1 MKEIAIRNLS
11 ELELAGSR
19 LISSD
24 DVPRVTMR
32 KHVID
37 EATDEYQLEG
47 NFLLN
52 RETIN
57 TLLRMPMD
65 EPGENWHD
73 AYDGLRD
80 IANGHRRI
88 RRVGRQA
95 GLADHLHDIRRPVR
109 ELADVMKRNVH
120 ETVITANVPVF
131 RYGQT
136 HRYIFDS
143 LKTYD
148 SRKLLNLLKGF
159 DFDPS
164 LAQRM
169 LKYIASSESE
179 RDLRGFEQLEVEQ
192 GLDRLEQEIVNAA
205 IIGESDDRTLIE
217 LVHYLQQKGFIGF
230 RERNAYRDDH
240 LVGGAK
246 EFGAFFLN
254 ETVPGGV
261 TLDDSEVFIG
271 PQLPDNDRKTGLPRY
286 HTEFISNYDAV
297 YARPLLV
304 WRRTAQ
310 GRQFVFP
317 SQKFDVPTY
326 DSQGE
331 ITSGP
336 PKRANS
342 IAGAAIAA
350 AVLGQDINYAG
361 ALDAALKKA
370 AVENSTIARA
380 GLLPLVIRY
389 RQDDLLS
396 MPYFKKVEERIDKGV
411 Q

>member
-1 MKEIAIRNLS
+1 MKEIAIRHVS

-24 DVPRVTMR
+24 DVPRVTTKKR
-32 KHVID
+32 VID
-37 EATDEYQLEG
+37 DTTQEYQLES

-57 TLLRMPMD
+57 SLLRIPMD
-65 EPGENWHD
+65 EPGEDWHEVH
-73 AYDGLRD
+73 DGLRT
-80 IANGHRRI
+80 IANAHRRI
-88 RRVGRQA
+88 HRVGRHA

-109 ELADVMKRNVH
+109 ELADTMKRNVQ

-148 SRKLLNLLKGF
+148 SRKLLHLLKGF

-169 LKYIASSESE
+169 LKYIASSDSN
-179 RDLRGFEQLEVEQ
+179 RDLKGFEQLEIEQ

-217 LVHYLQQKGFIGF
+217 LVHHLQQKGFIGF
-230 RERNAYRDDH
+230 RERGTYRDDH
-240 LVGGAK
+240 LIGGAK

-304 WRRTAQ
+304 WQKTAEGRR
-310 GRQFVFP
+310 FVFP
-317 SQKFDVPTY
+317 SQKFDTPKY

-331 ITSGP
+331 IISGS

-361 ALDAALKKA
+361 ALDAALNKSGIESSA
-370 AVENSTIARA
+370 IARA
-380 GLLPLVIRY
+380 GMLPLVIRY
-389 RQDDLLS
+389 KQHELLS
-396 MPYFKKVEERIDKGV
+396 MPYFEKVEERIDNGV

>member
-217 LVHYLQQKGFIGF
+217 LVHDLQQKGFIGF

-350 AVLGQDINYAG
+350 AVLGQDIDYAD
-361 ALDAALKKA
+361 ALDVALKKA
-370 AVENSTIARA
+370 GVESSTIARA
-380 GLLPLVIRY
+380 GMLPLVIRY

-396 MPYFKKVEERIDKGV
+396 MPYFKKVEERIDNGV